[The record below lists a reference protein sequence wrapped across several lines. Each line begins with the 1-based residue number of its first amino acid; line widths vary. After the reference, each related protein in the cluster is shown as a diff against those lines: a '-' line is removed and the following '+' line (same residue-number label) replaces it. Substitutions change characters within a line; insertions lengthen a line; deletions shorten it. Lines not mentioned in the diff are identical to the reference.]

1 MEEIVRKLIKL
12 SNKALINNDVPIS
25 CIIVK
30 NGVII
35 AKEYNKKVK
44 NNDPT
49 AHAEILCIKK
59 TAKLLKTNNL
69 NDCELYCLLSPCN
82 MCREVIK
89 EVRIKNVY
97 SALNNSDPNNL
108 NIITKIFEKDSTN
121 PKVNFESNLS
131 PEKAKEILSSFFEK
145 QRNI

>member
-1 MEEIVRKLIKL
+1 MEEIIRELIKL

-59 TAKLLKTNNL
+59 AAKLLKTNNL

-89 EVRIKNVY
+89 EVRIKKVY
-97 SALNNSDPNNL
+97 YILENNK
-108 NIITKIFEKDSTN
+108 NIVDKVKYEIIDVDSKTKESLSNKISLFFKD
-121 PKVNFESNLS
+121 K
-131 PEKAKEILSSFFEK
+131 
-145 QRNI
+145 R

>member
-1 MEEIVRKLIKL
+1 MEKIIKELIKL

-25 CIIVK
+25 CVIVR

-35 AKEYNKKVK
+35 SKEYNKKVK

-59 TAKLLKTNNL
+59 AAKLLKTNNL

-89 EVRIKNVY
+89 EVRIKKVY
-97 SALNNSDPNNL
+97 YILENNK
-108 NIITKIFEKDSTN
+108 NIVDKVKYEIIEVDSKIK
-121 PKVNFESNLS
+121 ESLS
-131 PEKAKEILSSFFEK
+131 NKISLFF
-145 QRNI
+145 RNKR